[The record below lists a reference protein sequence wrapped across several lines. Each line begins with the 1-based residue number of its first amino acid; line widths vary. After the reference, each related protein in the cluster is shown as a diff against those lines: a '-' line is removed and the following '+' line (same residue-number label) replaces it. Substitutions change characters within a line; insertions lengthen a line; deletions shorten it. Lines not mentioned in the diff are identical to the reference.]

1 MNRTSL
7 SLALS
12 LAALLGTALLAP
24 AVASAH
30 DRDRDHR
37 AAHPS
42 SQSRHHQGQPH
53 NSKWAVASRR
63 EGRRHGQHD
72 HFDHYVRLH
81 KEHSD
86 HSPRP
91 VLREQHDHR
100 DHRDHRVVRHR
111 SPIQLSI
118 GYEIVL

>member
-30 DRDRDHR
+30 DRDHH

-53 NSKWAVASRR
+53 HSKWAVASRR
-63 EGRRHGQHD
+63 EGHQHGHHD

-81 KEHSD
+81 KEHGY

-91 VLREQHDHR
+91 VFRTQHDHR
-100 DHRDHRVVRHR
+100 DHRVIHHH